1 MNLTVFKVAVISLMF
16 AIAGLLTFSVINEQ
30 NFQKNKNSLLTYSVE
45 INDNTTFKDKSAY
58 AVGASLGHYLSEIHS
73 RQEKYVGALSKKKVI
88 AGFIDA
94 LFNNAQLSEDEV
106 NSLLK
111 ELDDKIKEEI
121 SKEEQSVKD
130 LNAKNSKEYLEDLK
144 AKDPDL
150 IVTESGLMYKILV
163 RSQNTATEPT
173 ADNSV
178 LVSYTGSL
186 INGNI
191 FDKQVNPVMIKLS
204 QMIKGLQEGIMLMNV
219 GDEFEFYIPSNLAY
233 GDNRV
238 GKLIEPN
245 SALIFKVKLTEVK

>member
-1 MNLTVFKVAVISLMF
+1 
-16 AIAGLLTFSVINEQ
+16 
-30 NFQKNKNSLLTYSVE
+30 
-45 INDNTTFKDKSAY
+45 
-58 AVGASLGHYLSEIHS
+58 
-73 RQEKYVGALSKKKVI
+73 
-88 AGFIDA
+88 
-94 LFNNAQLSEDEV
+94 
-106 NSLLK
+106 
-111 ELDDKIKEEI
+111 
-121 SKEEQSVKD
+121 
-130 LNAKNSKEYLEDLK
+130 
-144 AKDPDL
+144 
-150 IVTESGLMYKILV
+150 MYKILV